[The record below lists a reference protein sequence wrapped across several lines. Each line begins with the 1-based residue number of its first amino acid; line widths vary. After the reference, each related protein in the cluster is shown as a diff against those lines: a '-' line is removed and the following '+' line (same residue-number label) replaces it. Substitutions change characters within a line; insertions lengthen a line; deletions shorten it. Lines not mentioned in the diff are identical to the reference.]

1 MYKIGLT
8 GGIGSGKTYIAEIF
22 SRLDI
27 PVFNSDIE
35 GKKCMQKN
43 DSVRKQI
50 INLFGKGIYNND
62 KLDTAKIGTIVFNNH
77 EILKSLNAI
86 IHPVVIEKFNMWASD
101 QNSDIVIK
109 ESAILFESGTN
120 KELDK
125 IICVSAPEGT
135 RIQRIIERDGL
146 TKKEIL
152 SRINN
157 QISQEEKEK
166 LSDFI
171 IQNDGKELILPQI
184 LNILELVNN

>member
-27 PVFNSDIE
+27 PVFNSDVE
-35 GKKCMQKN
+35 GKKCMQEN
-43 DSVRKQI
+43 NSVREQI
-50 INLFGKGIYNND
+50 INLFGKEIYNN
-62 KLDTAKIGTIVFNNH
+62 KLDTGKLANIVFNNH
-77 EILKSLNAI
+77 ELLENLNAI
-86 IHPVVIEKFNMWASD
+86 IHPMVIEKFNMWVSY